1 LKFLAHDFH
10 RVPDAISA
18 SGTYRSEINVINF
31 WTNWV
36 EAVRFTCEAQSVI
49 SLRLMLLASGGP
61 GSADEMIRMISE
73 KVGAFAEA
81 EIAATQALADGC
93 GINVAAERAY
103 APLQR
108 SVRANSLRLSRAVH

>member
-1 LKFLAHDFH
+1 M
-10 RVPDAISA
+10 
-18 SGTYRSEINVINF
+18 INF

-36 EAVRFTCEAQSVI
+36 EAMRFTCEAQDVI
-49 SLRLMLLASGGP
+49 SLRLLLLTSGRP
-61 GSADEMIRMISE
+61 GSADEVIMMMSE
-73 KVGAFAEA
+73 KVDAFAKA

-108 SVRANSLRLSRAVH
+108 SVHANSLRLLGATH